1 MSQLVSSPDS
11 KVADASSKGSSVDDV
26 FSTLSEG
33 DEQDTLDLTTP
44 LKTPKEKPK
53 EKEVESEEEED
64 KEEDKED
71 QAEPEEEP
79 VDELAEL
86 EEELEEPDEEKLAL
100 TVHVPRREILKKYP
114 TLFKDFPALEK
125 SYYRDQQFTQILG
138 TIDEAKEAVE
148 NSKVLQRFSDDMI
161 ESGNTH
167 NLLKMIKDNN
177 PATFNSVVDNYL
189 EHLAKVDE
197 GAYHHVLGNVI
208 KNTILGMV
216 QEAKDSGDD
225 DLRTAAALLNKYAF
239 GSTKFVPPNKL
250 SKEEDKSNK
259 GESEISKR
267 EQDIIRTQIQ
277 NATSD
282 INARVTGTIK
292 NAINQHIDPKGHMT
306 DFIKGVA
313 VQKALDKVTG
323 LIERDTRFGKIVEKL
338 WERAA
343 KDNFSKASQD
353 DIKRAYLSR
362 AKGLLTPVLQSVR
375 NEALKGMGKR
385 VKETKEDDIEDNDK
399 GEKPQSRERSE
410 RRLSSDKTR
419 ATLDSVKGKSSY
431 EALQELMGDK

>member
-267 EQDIIRTQIQ
+267 EQDIIRSQIQ